1 MRSLRRALHYM
12 APYWGWQS
20 AALAC
25 ALVVTAAALVWP
37 VASRY
42 LIDNVLWPGE
52 TTVERRIAALYLVTY
67 VMIATSV
74 LGGVFGLARSYL
86 FARAGEGAAADL
98 RRDLFRHLHG
108 LPMGFFDRRKTGGI
122 MSVVQNDVE
131 ALQVVY
137 SSILVEVVTNVLM
150 VLVSAGILV
159 WVNPQLALVALPVPI
174 LFGVVLALFGRPLRG
189 AGRRVREETGG
200 VQEVLQESIAGEREV
215 KLFGR
220 MAEEL
225 GRFMVR
231 VARLVR
237 ARVGQAVLGATEG
250 SLANVVAWGGMS
262 VVMLIAATVYIRH
275 PERISVGDLV
285 MFMNVVGMLFG
296 PAGAFVNLYTQAA
309 GAVGAADRVFE
320 FLDEAPEVEER
331 GAARME
337 RARGR
342 VRFEGVS
349 FRYDAEGPEE
359 QCSEVLR
366 GIELEVEPGEM
377 VALVGPSGAGKTTLV
392 SLIPRMYDATEG
404 RVLVDGVDVRSV
416 TLESLRGQIAVVP
429 QEPFLFGTSVRE
441 NIAFGRE
448 GATEEG
454 IVEAAAA
461 ANAQEF
467 ITALPEGYDTEVGER
482 GTGLSV
488 GQKQRIALARAIQ
501 RDPSILILD
510 EATSAQD
517 SESERLVQEA
527 MRRLMQGR
535 TSFVVAHRLSTVLR
549 ADRIV
554 VLEEGRI
561 VEVGRHA
568 ELVANGGLYAR
579 LHTLQF
585 SGEPEAVGEAAD
597 G

>member
-159 WVNPQLALVALPVPI
+159 WVSPQLALVALPVPI

-349 FRYDAEGPEE
+349 FRYDAEGPE
-359 QCSEVLR
+359 VLR

-429 QEPFLFGTSVRE
+429 QEPFLFGTSMRE

-488 GQKQRIALARAIQ
+488 GQKQRIALARAIL

-535 TSFVVAHRLSTVLR
+535 TSFVIAHRLSTVLR

-579 LHTLQF
+579 LHALQF

>member
-488 GQKQRIALARAIQ
+488 GQKQRIALARAIL

-535 TSFVVAHRLSTVLR
+535 TSFVIAHRLSTVLR

-579 LHTLQF
+579 LHALQF

>member
-349 FRYDAEGPEE
+349 FRYDAEGPE
-359 QCSEVLR
+359 VLR

-488 GQKQRIALARAIQ
+488 GQKQRIALARAIL

-579 LHTLQF
+579 LHALQF

>member
-349 FRYDAEGPEE
+349 FRYDAEGPE
-359 QCSEVLR
+359 VLR

-429 QEPFLFGTSVRE
+429 QEAFLFGTSVRE

-488 GQKQRIALARAIQ
+488 GQKQRIALARAIL

-579 LHTLQF
+579 LHALQF